1 MITETQRTRRAQ
13 RTNEVPELLPGYF
26 ARIDKGELL
35 SHQQEVHLSRRTKA
49 GDKRA
54 RQRLIEKNLRLVV
67 SVAKKYRGYGLPFED
82 LIQEGNIGLMK
93 AVEKYDPERGF
104 RFSTY
109 ATWWIRQAVQRA
121 VADKGRTIRV
131 PVHMTEKIRKVSR
144 AYSELSAELEREPS
158 QGEISERL
166 GWTMDE
172 VRLTMEA
179 MPDATSLDQPVGTD
193 DASSS
198 ELGDFVEDERA
209 SDTAGEVIG
218 DMETEHL
225 KEAIE
230 RLPER
235 ARYVLVR
242 RYGLDDNEPA
252 TLAELGDELEIS
264 RERVR
269 QLQREAER
277 ILKGGEYGRILRD
290 AVA

>member
-1 MITETQRTRRAQ
+1 MSKHTSHYLVGNPET
-13 RTNEVPELLPGYF
+13 PELLPKYF
-26 ARIDKGELL
+26 SRIRQGKILTANEEVDL
-35 SHQQEVHLSRRTKA
+35 S
-49 GDKRA
+49 KRA
-54 RQRLIEKNLRLVV
+54 KTGDRVARRELIEKNLRLVV

-93 AVEKYDPERGF
+93 AVEKFDPDRGY

-144 AYSELSAELEREPS
+144 AYNELSAELEREPLEEEVA
-158 QGEISERL
+158 QRL
-166 GWTMDE
+166 GWGIE
-172 VRLTMEA
+172 EIRLTMEA

-209 SDTAGEVIG
+209 SDTAGAVMRE
-218 DMETEHL
+218 METEHL

-242 RYGLDDNEPA
+242 RYGLDDREPA